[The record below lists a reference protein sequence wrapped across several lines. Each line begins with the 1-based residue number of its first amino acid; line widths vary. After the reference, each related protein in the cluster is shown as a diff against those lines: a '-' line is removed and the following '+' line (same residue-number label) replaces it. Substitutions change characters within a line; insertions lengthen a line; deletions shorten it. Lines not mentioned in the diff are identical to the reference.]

1 MPATPDA
8 RPPPRLATPK
18 RTTLGVCAM
27 AKKTQSKPM
36 REILSRLPGDA
47 FEIIIFQEEVIL
59 EAAVEAWPVVECLV
73 AFHSAGFPL
82 DKAIP
87 VSYTHLTLPTIYS
100 V

>member
-8 RPPPRLATPK
+8 APRPPPRLATPK

-47 FEIIIFQEEVIL
+47 FEIVIFEEFKSKL
-59 EAAVEAWPVVECLV
+59 
-73 AFHSAGFPL
+73 
-82 DKAIP
+82 
-87 VSYTHLTLPTIYS
+87 
-100 V
+100 